1 MEREKTLG
9 VLGGLGPETTSHFN
23 LEVTNKYK
31 AYDASKRPQ
40 ILSWYTGM
48 DHQLEEDFVE
58 RGLRGEEYIP
68 YLVDGA
74 RRLEAGGADFIA
86 IPCNTVHVFIDDIRS
101 SVSIPVLSIIE
112 ESEKY
117 LQEHNINAV
126 GILAT
131 PVTVSSRLYHERLEE
146 NGIEVVNPTN
156 QEQEVL
162 GQIISRLVNSKATES
177 DREFVEGVINNLLKT
192 QVSDILLACTDFQLI
207 IKKRENIHD
216 TMDILAQSAAQ
227 KLAEK

>member
-1 MEREKTLG
+1 MENGKTLG

-31 AYDASKRPQ
+31 SYDASKRPQ
-40 ILSWYTGM
+40 ILSWYVGM
-48 DHQLEEDFVE
+48 DHQLEADFVE

-74 RRLEAGGADFIA
+74 RRLESGGADLIA
-86 IPCNTVHVFIDDIRS
+86 IPCNTVHIFIDDIRE
-101 SVSIPVLSIIE
+101 SVSIPVLSIVE
-112 ESEKY
+112 ESERY
-117 LQEHNINAV
+117 LAERNINAI

-131 PVTVSSRLYHERLEE
+131 PVTVTSRLYHEKLEE
-146 NGIEVVNPTN
+146 NGITVVNPTD

-162 GQIISRLVNSKATES
+162 GQIISRLVNSEATES
-177 DREFVEGVINNLLKT
+177 DREFVEKVINNL
-192 QVSDILLACTDFQLI
+192 QEGQANDILLACTDFQLI